1 MDERI
6 NEVVR
11 CASKVFNI
19 LGAGFTWEIYRNA
32 LFVEMDD
39 KKLQYEK
46 GKTYPINYKKKL
58 VGEFFADIVVD
69 ENLIVQVMKSET
81 INSEDVMRMRNFL
94 RLSGKES
101 GIILNFGQRL
111 MFEVFRLEK
120 NDSNQDD
127 VFKS

>member
-1 MDERI
+1 MEDRI
-6 NEVVR
+6 NELVR

-32 LFVEMDD
+32 LFVEMDE
-39 KKLQYEK
+39 KKISYEK
-46 GKTYPINYKKKL
+46 GKTYPIMYKKKL

-69 ENLIVQVMKSET
+69 ETLIVQVMKSEN
-81 INSEDVMRMRNFL
+81 ISSEDVTRMRNFI

-101 GIILNFGQRL
+101 GIILNFGHRL

-120 NDSNQDD
+120 TETQDD
-127 VFKS
+127 MFKS